1 MLKPAHGGGP
11 RIVDDDHVV
20 VSIEQLRLS

>member
-1 MLKPAHGGGP
+1 VY

-20 VSIEQLRLS
+20 RVVRIEHRADVYRTR